1 MGAKK
6 NSASKRKKSIYSLV
20 KEPPAEADNPR
31 ANHFA
36 HSSQG
41 RKAMI
46 RFLLA
51 ESDPNLLDALFNGVG
66 TDTDGLAIDTANN
79 LDQAMERL
87 SDFDI
92 TYEVLIIGCGLHGEG
107 SEICRR
113 ARALSSKL
121 HILKV
126 LDHYSQEAHRDAL
139 SNGASDVVS
148 ADRLPS
154 GLEMRLQPIRQALEL
169 RRELNEQ
176 LGFAQRT
183 AFAAMS
189 SMGELGIVLE
199 FLNKSFACGEP
210 VSLANLLL
218 EAVEKYDLK
227 GIVRVGIKESIHVY
241 SRAGIDQSAESKIM
255 EHALTM
261 GRIFEFRDRGAYNF
275 GKVSLVVMGM
285 PREDAE
291 RCGRLRD
298 NLALLVEA
306 ADSKAIAMELDHI
319 GNQRAR
325 AIQTAQKS
333 LLLNLQMGRG
343 QQKVANNQAV
353 ELVFQF
359 KAALEDFLMHLV
371 LTPNQETVLMHTVH
385 NYTDKLVNLHKNSDN
400 LIDNLE
406 EVAELLADT
415 DGAIG

>member
-1 MGAKK
+1 
-6 NSASKRKKSIYSLV
+6 
-20 KEPPAEADNPR
+20 
-31 ANHFA
+31 
-36 HSSQG
+36 
-41 RKAMI
+41 MI

-66 TDTDGLAIDTANN
+66 TDTDGLAIDTANT

-92 TYEVLIIGCGLHGEG
+92 TYEVLIIGSGLREEG
-107 SEICRR
+107 AEICRR

-139 SNGASDVVS
+139 ANGASDVVS
-148 ADRLPS
+148 ADRLPT

-176 LGFAQRT
+176 LGYAQKT

-199 FLNKSFACGEP
+199 FLNKSFTCSAP
-210 VSLANLLL
+210 LALSNLLL
-218 EAVEKYDLK
+218 DAVEKYDLK
-227 GIVRVGIKESIHVY
+227 GIVRVGIKESTHVY
-241 SRAGIDQSAESKIM
+241 SRAGIDQPAEAKIM
-255 EHALTM
+255 EHTLTM
-261 GRIFEFRDRGAYNF
+261 GRIFEFRDRGSYNF
-275 GKVSLVVMGM
+275 SKVSLVVMGM
-285 PREDAE
+285 PLEDTD

-319 GNQRAR
+319 GNQRSR

-333 LLLNLQMGRG
+333 LLLNLQMGRN
-343 QQKVANNQAV
+343 QQKAANNQAV
-353 ELVFQF
+353 DLVNNF
-359 KAALEDFLMHLV
+359 KNSLESFLMQLA
-371 LTPNQETVLMHTVH
+371 LTQNQETALMNTVH
-385 NYTDKLVNLHKNSDN
+385 SYTDKLISLHKNSDG
-400 LIDNLE
+400 LMDNLQD
-406 EVAELLADT
+406 VAGLLADT
-415 DGAIG
+415 DGVIG